1 MTVIKKSE
9 GGSELRRAQR
19 FDTRQSL
26 WFEGQERRL
35 SAEARNMSAS
45 GMFVVSEHAHDVG
58 SQVRVS
64 FADPDAGEVSVDM
77 EVVWTDS
84 SAEGAP
90 TKMGLKV
97 IDLERRDDAF
107 QHFVSRHLSPERRDS
122 TDPKDE

>member
-1 MTVIKKSE
+1 
-9 GGSELRRAQR
+9 
-19 FDTRQSL
+19 
-26 WFEGQERRL
+26 
-35 SAEARNMSAS
+35 
-45 GMFVVSEHAHDVG
+45 MFVVSEHAHDVG

-84 SAEGAP
+84 SSVAGTP

-107 QHFVSRHLSPERRDS
+107 QHFVSRHLSPDRRE
-122 TDPKDE
+122 TEPKDE